1 MLMKVNVLI
10 DYPIYKLKYSFS
22 PSHPLPLPSSV
33 NYNRLS
39 FLLPL
44 RGGGQHYPAKN
55 LMTGEVTINEQ
66 SLYFNYR
73 LCPEL
78 HYFSLRVHDFP
89 DYISTR

>member
-44 RGGGQHYPAKN
+44 RGGGQKSQEERL
-55 LMTGEVTINEQ
+55 LMGEVAINE
-66 SLYFNYR
+66 SLKF
-73 LCPEL
+73 
-78 HYFSLRVHDFP
+78 
-89 DYISTR
+89 ISGNQPSQ